1 MALLLIPVVR
11 AQPGQEQAGDTEP
24 GLAIGE
30 LLAPGPPQGRQS
42 SGLISGSPTGGAGQP
57 VGLGFPGPIC
67 SRNVENSLSHL
78 IKRYSF
84 NFRGTCQ

>member
-11 AQPGQEQAGDTEP
+11 AQPGQEQAGDTEQ

-42 SGLISGSPTGGAGQP
+42 FSGP
-57 VGLGFPGPIC
+57 
-67 SRNVENSLSHL
+67 
-78 IKRYSF
+78 
-84 NFRGTCQ
+84 

>member
-11 AQPGQEQAGDTEP
+11 AQPGEEQAGDTEQ

-42 SGLISGSPTGGAGQP
+42 SGGGFRAPDGDSAGS
-57 VGLGFPGPIC
+57 
-67 SRNVENSLSHL
+67 
-78 IKRYSF
+78 
-84 NFRGTCQ
+84 